1 MVEEL
6 IFLILFFC
14 ILIRIS
20 YTDLRERRIGNQ
32 EMIILFVIG
41 LAYKALTGNTEML
54 QSLISGLALAG
65 MVELVNMICFKLQGI
80 GGGDVKLIFVM
91 GTILGFDHGMWA
103 LLIALILSLGF
114 VLAMAVRQLMQKR
127 NERGNER
134 ELERENERESV
145 KEAGN
150 NRNRS
155 LPLGPFLA
163 IGMCCCLVIK

>member
-1 MVEEL
+1 MKTVDEL
-6 IFLILFFC
+6 IFLILLFG

-20 YTDLRERRIGNQ
+20 YTDLRERRIGNL

-41 LAYKALTGNTEML
+41 LVYKALTGNTEML
-54 QSLISGLALAG
+54 QSLLSGLALAG

-91 GTILGFDHGMWA
+91 GTILGFDHGLWA
-103 LLIALILSLGF
+103 LLIALILSLEF

-127 NERGNER
+127 NERENKKGNER
-134 ELERENERESV
+134 EHGR
-145 KEAGN
+145 EAGN